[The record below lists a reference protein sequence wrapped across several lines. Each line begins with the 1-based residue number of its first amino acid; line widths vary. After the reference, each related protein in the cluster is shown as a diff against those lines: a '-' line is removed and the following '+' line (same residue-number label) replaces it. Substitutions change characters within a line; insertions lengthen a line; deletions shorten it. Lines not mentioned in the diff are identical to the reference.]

1 VEQEVDNNLESNLAT
16 IILARA
22 MVTSNIVNNVI
33 QAQYQNNRCSLKKY
47 IKFT

>member
-22 MVTSNIVNNVI
+22 MVTSNIVNMSSKLNTRTTVVH
-33 QAQYQNNRCSLKKY
+33 
-47 IKFT
+47 